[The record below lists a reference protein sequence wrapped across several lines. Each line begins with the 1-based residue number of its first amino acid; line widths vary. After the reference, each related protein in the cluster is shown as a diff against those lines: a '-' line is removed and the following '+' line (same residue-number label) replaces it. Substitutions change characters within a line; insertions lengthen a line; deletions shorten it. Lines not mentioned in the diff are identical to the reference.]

1 MITRRTLLASIVV
14 VISVVLIGSLAD
26 FGDAYSRTAFALGVV
41 AATLGYLIGG
51 WVEDSDRG

>member
-1 MITRRTLLASIVV
+1 MITRRTLLASIIV

-51 WVEDSDRG
+51 WVEDGDRG